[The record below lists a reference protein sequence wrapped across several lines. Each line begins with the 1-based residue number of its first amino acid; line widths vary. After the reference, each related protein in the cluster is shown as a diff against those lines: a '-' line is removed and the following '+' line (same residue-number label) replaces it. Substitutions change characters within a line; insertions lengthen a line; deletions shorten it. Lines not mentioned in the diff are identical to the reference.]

1 MWSNAQSIG
10 GPLMRSA
17 NIVLATLIILSIWV
31 QAQGIRAQTTQ
42 QHKRIVIAAITVLDG
57 KGHVLHDTRIVI
69 EGSKIVAID
78 PKASPVDYD
87 LRGLT
92 LMPGWIDAH
101 VHITWSFG
109 KDGKNAG
116 PGETTQ
122 DAAYRA
128 AANAWVTLM
137 AGFTTVQSVGSPND
151 VPLRDAI
158 AKGSLPGPRI
168 LTANQALVGQGER
181 SGTPDEIRAF
191 VRKQKEAGADLIK
204 IFAAQ
209 SIRQGGGM
217 TLSQDQLNAACD
229 EAKKVGLRALV
240 HAYKDAVRAAVLAG
254 CTQIE
259 HGTLSTED
267 DLKLMAARGTYLDPQ
282 AGLVI
287 ENYLLNKE
295 KYLGTPGYTAEG
307 FAAME
312 KVLPLNHELVRRAS
326 KTPGLKIVFGT
337 DAVAGAHGRNA
348 EEFIDRVRDAGVDPM
363 AAMVSANSLG
373 AEALGMA
380 DQIGSIA
387 PGLQADIIALDGD
400 PLKDITAVR
409 RVVFV
414 MKGGVVY
421 KNVSRGAIPVYA
433 GVQP

>member
-1 MWSNAQSIG
+1 MLSARFILSVSILTCPIALSLSALNFDAG
-10 GPLMRSA
+10 FAGAVQRSA
-17 NIVLATLIILSIWV
+17 QKPSAGEHNPP
-31 QAQGIRAQTTQ
+31 TQ
-42 QHKRIVIAAITVLDG
+42 KRIVIAASAVLDG
-57 KGHVLHDTRIVI
+57 KGHVLRNTRIVI
-69 EGSKIVAID
+69 EGSKIVGID
-78 PKASPVDYD
+78 PKAGPVDYD

-92 LMPGWIDAH
+92 VLPGWIDAH

-116 PGETTQ
+116 PAGTTQ
-122 DAAYRA
+122 EAAYES

-137 AGFTTVQSVGSPND
+137 AGFTTVQSVGSPTD
-151 VPLRDAI
+151 IPLRTAI
-158 AKGSLPGPRI
+158 LKGTLPGPRI
-168 LTANQALVGQGER
+168 LTAIDPLIGQGEK

-191 VRKQKEAGADLIK
+191 IRKQKDAGADLIK
-204 IFAAQ
+204 IFASQ
-209 SIRQGGGM
+209 SIRLGGAM
-217 TLSQDQLNAACD
+217 TLSPEQLNAACD
-229 EAKKVGLRALV
+229 EARKQGLRTLV
-240 HAYKDAVRAAVLAG
+240 HAYKDAVRAASIAR

-259 HGTLSTED
+259 HGTMATDD
-267 DLKLMAARGTYLDPQ
+267 DLKLLAENGTYLDPQ

-295 KYLGTPGYTAEG
+295 KFLGTPGYTEEG

-312 KVLPLNHELVRRAS
+312 RVLSLNHALVQRAL
-326 KTPGLKIVFGT
+326 KIPGLKIVFGT
-337 DAVAGAHGRNA
+337 DALAGSHGRNA
-348 EEFIDRVRDAGVDPM
+348 EEFIDRVRDGGMDPM

-373 AEALGMA
+373 ADAMGLA

-414 MKGGVVY
+414 MKGGIVY
-421 KNVSRGAIPVYA
+421 KNSSTK
-433 GVQP
+433 